1 MNYLEE
7 VHTVKCGIYSLVT
20 LIIGCGMQHS
30 VIDEAVVI
38 SVDSLSQEEE
48 IRLHAVGKTP

>member
-7 VHTVKCGIYSLVT
+7 VHAVKCGIYSLVT